1 MLKALETDEDSSVE
15 YSGSEEDSQDCNMSD
30 DYDITVVDEDKAN
43 EVVGSDEDS
52 VLDELQNHREAFYK
66 YYNEYYERVKGTT
79 HLITNAKYDEIVSVL
94 QREKVKGESDVA
106 YKYRKYYELR
116 GNVIHR
122 NLYRDGKVVT
132 TYERVFDVIWEAH
145 TSISHLRDPRTHKN
159 LLKETYFGIPE
170 TCIKFFLKCCPVVS
184 VIVL

>member
-1 MLKALETDEDSSVE
+1 LKAVETDEDSSVE

-66 YYNEYYERVKGTT
+66 YYNEYYEWVKGTT

-94 QREKVKGESDVA
+94 QREKIKGESGVA
-106 YKYRKYYELR
+106 YKYHKYYELR

-132 TYERVFDVIWEAH
+132 TYE
-145 TSISHLRDPRTHKN
+145 DP
-159 LLKETYFGIPE
+159 
-170 TCIKFFLKCCPVVS
+170 
-184 VIVL
+184 